1 MTTDTDNLEAW
12 ARTQGYDPETN
23 YGEEVGLKPGYVSEH
38 FREVEFACNHC
49 GKLHP
54 DGVPQELVDVLERI
68 RLRYGKPVVIN
79 SGYRC
84 LTHNAAVGGATN
96 SEHMK
101 GRAADFWMNGV
112 DPAQV
117 YADLD
122 NEWPNGGLGKYNS
135 FTHID
140 VRGYKARWQG

>member
-1 MTTDTDNLEAW
+1 MTVDIDNLEAW
-12 ARTQGYDPETN
+12 ARIQGYDPNKN
-23 YGEEVGLKPGYVSEH
+23 YGAETGLKPGYVSEH
-38 FREVEFACNHC
+38 FREAEFACNHC

-54 DGVPQELVDVLERI
+54 DGIPQDLIDILEKI
-68 RLRYGKPVVIN
+68 RTRYGKPVVIN

-84 LTHNAAVGGATN
+84 PTHNAAVGGATN

-101 GRAADFWMNGV
+101 GRAADFWMDGV
-112 DPAQV
+112 SPAQV

-122 NEWPNGGLGKYNS
+122 KEWPNGGLGKYNS

-140 VRGYKARWQG
+140 VRGYPARWTG